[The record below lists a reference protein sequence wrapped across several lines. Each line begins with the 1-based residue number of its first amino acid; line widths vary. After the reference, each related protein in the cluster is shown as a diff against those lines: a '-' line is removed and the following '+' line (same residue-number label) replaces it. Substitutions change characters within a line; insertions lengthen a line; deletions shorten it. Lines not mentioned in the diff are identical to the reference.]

1 MFVNGKVF
9 KIFAKKPAF
18 FNSCFTSQ
26 YTPVINK
33 SQLLSLE
40 FKANKGLGKITF
52 TDDDTNFILK
62 YLNTDKADGWNDRSI
77 RMIKVCGRSIALP
90 LRLIFHSIR
99 TDEVFPDQNSIKNYQ
114 AISLLPIFRKVFER
128 LIYNSLYN

>member
-1 MFVNGKVF
+1 MFVNRKVF
-9 KIFAKKPAF
+9 KTFVKKAAF

-40 FKANKGLGKITF
+40 FKTNKGLGKITF

-62 YLNTDKADGWNDRSI
+62 YLNADKADGWNDISI
-77 RMIKVCGRSIALP
+77 RMIKFCGRSIALP

-99 TDEVFPDQNSIKNYQ
+99 SDGVFPDQNSIKNYQ
-114 AISLLPIFRKVFER
+114 TISLLPIFSKVFKR
-128 LIYNSLYN
+128 SIYNSLYN